1 MSTQITANEHGKVRV
16 FQLSATLASV
26 LEQEETFASLASALG
41 VSIADPD
48 DVQIVADAVLRDL
61 GLAQFLMMGYGIAE
75 AEIGPEMEALNT
87 LTGSFAVIRSGAFGE
102 AATTLR
108 PSEDAALIATFHE
121 EGAAPAPLTPLQA
134 DSAQGTVADPVP
146 PVKKPKSDARIGGMV
161 ATLAL
166 LVLFALVGLMIW
178 IAG

>member
-87 LTGSFAVIRSGAFGE
+87 LTGSS
-102 AATTLR
+102 
-108 PSEDAALIATFHE
+108 
-121 EGAAPAPLTPLQA
+121 
-134 DSAQGTVADPVP
+134 VADPVP
-146 PVKKPKSDARIGGMV
+146 PAKKPKSDARIGGMV